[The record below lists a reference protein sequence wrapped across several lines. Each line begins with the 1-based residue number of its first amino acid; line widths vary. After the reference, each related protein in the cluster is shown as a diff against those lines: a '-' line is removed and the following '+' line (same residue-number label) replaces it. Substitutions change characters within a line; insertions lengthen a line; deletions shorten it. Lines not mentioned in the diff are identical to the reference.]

1 MKTKLDRDRK
11 LLNNAIGDMR
21 TGTLPKNAEK
31 LRKVILDIKRNNP
44 TLAIEEWARQF
55 PEPYGSNITLYQ
67 KKDDLHRKLFKL
79 AKIEWFT
86 KKDPTMYVFNEVDK
100 ITRLTRQEIYKQL
113 IMDPSLV
120 DLHVHAN
127 SFRYVMDPKDIV
139 SIIEERSPSLKQR
152 WKKVNEDTK
161 EGHVRN
167 AISLT
172 TLEPDPEL
180 CRLYFPTGY
189 RSVQRGFFND
199 DVPFKN
205 DRRFSKL
212 NKNGQKRFQNNY
224 AFNRIG
230 TRLIVATIHAAHE
243 QWLQNGKSFTN
254 MEFVD
259 MPKHIEE
266 DNALRKAMDIPEGYI
281 VDDPRFG
288 EGIVENVED
297 SGELQVFFPDD
308 QTTRLVKITDITLDE
323 KLEDLIGQVGQQ
335 TAKMNTMA
343 VQLEALANHSG
354 PVESQRNFIL
364 RSLLAAAYP
373 IRIVARIRLQSPVYS
388 KR

>member
-1 MKTKLDRDRK
+1 MKTRLDQDIQ
-11 LLNNAIGDMR
+11 LLNSAIGEMR
-21 TGTLPKNAEK
+21 TSALSKNAEK

-67 KKDDLHRKLFKL
+67 KKADLHRKLFKL
-79 AKIEWFT
+79 AKIEWFA

-127 SFRYVMDPKDIV
+127 SFRYVMDTTDIV
-139 SIIEERSPSLKQR
+139 SIIEERSPYLKQR
-152 WKKVNEDTK
+152 WKKVKEDTK

-172 TLEPDPEL
+172 TIEPDPEL

-189 RSVQRGFFND
+189 RSVQRNFFND

-224 AFNRIG
+224 ASNRIG
-230 TRLIVATIHAAHE
+230 TRILVATIHAAHE

-254 MEFVD
+254 MGFVD

-266 DNALRKAMDIPEGYI
+266 DNALRKAMDITEGYI

-308 QTTRLVKITDITLDE
+308 QTTRLVKITDVTHDE
-323 KLEDLIGQVGQQ
+323 KLEDLIRQVRQQ
-335 TAKMNTMA
+335 TAQMNTMA
-343 VQLEALANHSG
+343 VQLEALANHSS

-364 RSLLAAAYP
+364 RSLLAVTYP
-373 IRIVARIRLQSPVYS
+373 IRKVARIRLQSPVYS